1 MVYWLR
7 GIDHVVE
14 HYYHTHASYTF
25 SHQSD
30 LLELGTFNWS
40 PRVNQST
47 DILLG
52 YMYEAQNVPW
62 ERAMELEAD
71 VFIPS
76 TNYHYNKVFHEQMIW
91 GVYEYAIKSRQ
102 DATLYWYATPPKG
115 QHGLSTEGHRLRNGM
130 MRGGIGEIN
139 RMSNSSTMKAFVL
152 PSDVFS
158 MSGHFLRNAGG
169 DSHYQCAYLSLYP
182 EPIQSGKLKTPET
195 KDCRDLFNY
204 NLIQVR
210 RPRFLRSTRTALFVF
225 PWIAAIAVLVLVKLH
240 SSGTDSTTRHGELLS
255 QIHASPSFNSSAQK
269 QNAIVVLLTGA
280 SSSSSSSLRLDD
292 FCLGA
297 LFHAHTFLHNQKT
310 RLDPSSGTDFAVLVT
325 KESCRACVAALG
337 KLGARIITGPLVI
350 PPDSEM
356 GHRYYYTFTKFRMWA
371 LEPFYNSILTMDS
384 DLLFLEQAPVSELF
398 DLIPSKQNRQRK
410 PFFGACKDF
419 PGGTDYRTGQFDSAL
434 MLFEPSLNDHD
445 NLVDLIPSSVGFGD
459 QRVLTKYY
467 NSNGNRSFFTLPRKF
482 HVGRLNERTK
492 SEIEDGVGFHHK
504 FPEVRL
510 ETSASQGLFKK
521 WAKGMQGLRQIQ
533 MGMVSQG
540 VWTTDENKPIPLVPP
555 VPSLFEDWIHMRT
568 HHSHIIFDSIALV
581 SFGMISDQE
590 VENRNVVAKTNQQA
604 IHEHGG
610 EKPRK
615 LLIQKL
621 KYVAESMLDRYDW
634 VWVWGNQVTAT
645 KEPKRLLLDFLG
657 EVAPDDGVR
666 IVSFGDCKESG
677 GTATLLVNRGAR
689 NAIFKV
695 VKESKGKPEAAVWD
709 ALTSRFTA
717 DEHLS
722 YESAKRMDFYSVN
735 ENGCLF

>member
-1 MVYWLR
+1 
-7 GIDHVVE
+7 
-14 HYYHTHASYTF
+14 
-25 SHQSD
+25 
-30 LLELGTFNWS
+30 
-40 PRVNQST
+40 
-47 DILLG
+47 
-52 YMYEAQNVPW
+52 
-62 ERAMELEAD
+62 
-71 VFIPS
+71 
-76 TNYHYNKVFHEQMIW
+76 
-91 GVYEYAIKSRQ
+91 
-102 DATLYWYATPPKG
+102 
-115 QHGLSTEGHRLRNGM
+115 
-130 MRGGIGEIN
+130 
-139 RMSNSSTMKAFVL
+139 MKL
-152 PSDVFS
+152 
-158 MSGHFLRNAGG
+158 
-169 DSHYQCAYLSLYP
+169 
-182 EPIQSGKLKTPET
+182 
-195 KDCRDLFNY
+195 
-204 NLIQVR
+204 QVR

-240 SSGTDSTTRHGELLS
+240 SSGTGDSTTRHGELLS

-280 SSSSSSSLRLDD
+280 SSSSSSSSLRIDD

-337 KLGARIITGPLVI
+337 KLGARIITVPLVI
-350 PPDSEM
+350 PPDSEL

-398 DLIPSKQNRQRK
+398 DLIPSKQNTQRK

-419 PGGTDYRTGQFDSAL
+419 PGGADYRTGQFDSAL

-445 NLVDLIPSSVGFGD
+445 NLVDLITSSVGFGD

-467 NSNGNRSFFTLPRKF
+467 NSNGNRSFVTLPRKF

-510 ETSASQGLFKK
+510 ETKASQGLFEK
-521 WAKGMQGLRQIQ
+521 WAKGIQGLRQIQ

-568 HHSHIIFDSIALV
+568 RHSHIMFDSIALV
-581 SFGMISDQE
+581 SFGMISDLE
-590 VENRNVVAKTNQQA
+590 VVNRNVVAKTNQQA

-621 KYVAESMLDRYDW
+621 KYVAESVLDRYDW
-634 VWVWGNQVTAT
+634 VWIWGNQVTAT

-722 YESAKRMDFYSVN
+722 
-735 ENGCLF
+735 